1 MLVTKINCVWFLI
14 KSLSLCKKKNLKT
27 QAWGF
32 RLSFYTKVN
41 GKCLSTRKAIRY
53 NYARS
58 KSCIT
63 LEMSFGFTVINSS
76 TFIKKTS
83 PGERMRWL
91 WLVTNSIA
99 SLK

>member
-27 QAWGF
+27 RAWGF

-41 GKCLSTRKAIRY
+41 GKCLSTRTAIRH

-76 TFIKKTS
+76 TFIKKHRL
-83 PGERMRWL
+83 E
-91 WLVTNSIA
+91 
-99 SLK
+99 KE